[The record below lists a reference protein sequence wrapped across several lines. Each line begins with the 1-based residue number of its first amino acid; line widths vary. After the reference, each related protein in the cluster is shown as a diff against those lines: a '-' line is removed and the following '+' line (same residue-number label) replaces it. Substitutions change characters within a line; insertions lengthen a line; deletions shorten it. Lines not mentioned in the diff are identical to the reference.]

1 MYSAS
6 IVYHFYISNY
16 SAHADNNCNKCEL
29 TARSIV
35 GIAKYRHVVTL
46 KRVGAFSLC
55 FWIAS
60 SAFTLMM
67 FKNFAILKMYGYA
80 LISPPR
86 SVVTGKLSSVFDIIK
101 LQYKTMFTKNSQIE
115 NLHRICNM
123 YILLELVNVISRA
136 V

>member
-6 IVYHFYISNY
+6 IVYHFYISNC

-67 FKNFAILKMYGYA
+67 FKNFAILKMYGYS
-80 LISPPR
+80 LISPSMLA
-86 SVVTGKLSSVFDIIK
+86 SVCCYWKIVFGLRHHQASIQNHVYQEQPNRELAQNMQHVYSVG
-101 LQYKTMFTKNSQIE
+101 
-115 NLHRICNM
+115 
-123 YILLELVNVISRA
+123 IS
-136 V
+136 

>member
-55 FWIAS
+55 FWIENVRLCSNFTDSVCCYWKIVFGLRHHQAS
-60 SAFTLMM
+60 IQNHVYQEQPNRELAQNMQHVYS
-67 FKNFAILKMYGYA
+67 IG
-80 LISPPR
+80 IS
-86 SVVTGKLSSVFDIIK
+86 
-101 LQYKTMFTKNSQIE
+101 
-115 NLHRICNM
+115 
-123 YILLELVNVISRA
+123 
-136 V
+136 